1 MSITEEPLAP
11 AAPTVTVDPIARFR
25 QAVAST
31 PDRLAVRG
39 TDRTLT
45 FAELDHDVRRLAAQ
59 LAERGLGRG
68 ARVGVSMHR
77 GADLVVAL
85 LAVWH
90 VGAAYVPL
98 DPAYPQDRL
107 AHMVAGAD
115 LRTVL
120 AEPGNGPT
128 WPTGVDVITL
138 ADALAAPTAAPDAP
152 AAETSPADPAYVIYT
167 SGSTGTPK
175 GVEATRGGVAA
186 LAADLEAAGF
196 YADRPRTVAWNA
208 SISFDASVQQ
218 WARICRGDSIVVI
231 GENERTDPAVLRAL
245 LDEHAVDDLD
255 LTPSHWEVLREA
267 LLAPT
272 ADGRVL
278 RLFMGGEP
286 VPADVWRELGEARDA
301 GTVEAINLYGPTEC
315 TVDATAAWITGAGP
329 HIGRALPGF
338 TAHVLDEGLRP
349 AAAGEPGELYLAGPS
364 VTIGYVGRPALTA
377 QRFVADPAGTGRR
390 MYRTGD
396 RVRLRPDGTIDYLGR
411 VDRQIKIRGY
421 RVELGEIEA
430 ALAAHPEVRTA
441 AVVLHATATAG
452 DQLVGYVVPEGE
464 SAPRAREL
472 QEHLGGVLPSFMVPS
487 AFVTLDAMPLSVNGK
502 VDHRALPA
510 VDEALWAD
518 GEQEPGDE
526 PQGEF
531 ETLIAGVWAEVLGRQ
546 RISPTD
552 NFFSLGGHSLIA
564 LRVIGRLK
572 KQFGIT
578 VSTKEVYRHPELRS
592 LAEFVAS
599 RRTEGK

>member
-11 AAPTVTVDPIARFR
+11 AARTAPVDPMVRFR
-25 QAVAST
+25 RAVEST
-31 PDRLAVRG
+31 PDRMAVRG

-45 FAELDHDVRRLAAQ
+45 FAELDQDVRQLAGR

-85 LAVWH
+85 LAVWRI
-90 VGAAYVPL
+90 GAAYVPL
-98 DPAYPQDRL
+98 DPAYPQERL
-107 AHMVAGAD
+107 THMVTSAG

-120 AEPGNGPT
+120 AEPGNGPA
-128 WPTGVDVITL
+128 WPAGVDVLTL
-138 ADALAAPTAAPDAP
+138 ADALAAPAADAP
-152 AAETSPADPAYVIYT
+152 AAQASPADPAYVIFT

-186 LAADLEAAGF
+186 LAADLEDAGF
-196 YADRPRTVAWNA
+196 YADRPRVVAWNA

-286 VPADVWRELGEARDA
+286 VPAEVWRELGEARAA

-315 TVDATAAWITGAGP
+315 TVDATAGWITGEGP
-329 HIGRALPGF
+329 HIGFPLPGF
-338 TAHVLDEGLRP
+338 TAHVLDEHLR
-349 AAAGEPGELYLAGPS
+349 AAPVGEPGELYLAGPS
-364 VTIGYVGRPALTA
+364 VTTGYVGRPALTA
-377 QRFVADPAGTGRR
+377 QRFVADPTGTGRR

-396 RVRLRPDGTIDYLGR
+396 RVRLRPDGAIDYLGR

-430 ALAAHPEVRTA
+430 ALAAHPGVRTA
-441 AVVLHATATAG
+441 AVVLHGTATAG
-452 DQLVGYVVPEGE
+452 DQLVGYVVPEGG
-464 SAPRAREL
+464 SAPHAREL
-472 QEHLGGVLPSFMVPS
+472 QEHLGGLLPSFMVPS
-487 AFVTLDAMPLSVNGK
+487 AFVTLEAMPLSVNGK

-518 GEQEPGDE
+518 GGQEAGDE

-531 ETLIAGVWAEVLGRQ
+531 ETLIAGVWSEVLGRP

-578 VSTKEVYRHPELRS
+578 VSTKEVYQHPELRG
-592 LAEFVAS
+592 LAAFVES